1 MEVAFF
7 SARPYEISYFE
18 AARTHHKM
26 RYITEKLNTDTVRLA
41 RNADVV
47 CVSPI
52 DDLNETTIASL
63 HDIQIK
69 LIMIRASGMD
79 NVDTNAAD
87 KFGIEVKCLPGY
99 APRAIAEHAAA
110 LLLCLNRKIHLAF
123 DRVSKGNFSIDGLMG
138 FNLFNKSVGI
148 IGMGRVGVAFAGIMK
163 GFGCNILATDMNPS
177 AQMTYKKDVQFV
189 SFSDLLQKSDIIS
202 LHCTLDNASEHMINE
217 KALEKI
223 KPGAF
228 LINTAR
234 GKLVDTKAVLHALDR
249 GTLGAYG
256 ADVYEQESTFFYQT
270 FRSLDEIDDPVL
282 RSLVS
287 HPHALI
293 TSHQAFLTQEAMRQ
307 MASTLIKELTYYEGL
322 GSGLADRLMI

>member
-1 MEVAFF
+1 
-7 SARPYEISYFE
+7 
-18 AARTHHKM
+18 
-26 RYITEKLNTDTVRLA
+26 
-41 RNADVV
+41 
-47 CVSPI
+47 
-52 DDLNETTIASL
+52 
-63 HDIQIK
+63 
-69 LIMIRASGMD
+69 
-79 NVDTNAAD
+79 
-87 KFGIEVKCLPGY
+87 
-99 APRAIAEHAAA
+99 
-110 LLLCLNRKIHLAF
+110 
-123 DRVSKGNFSIDGLMG
+123 
-138 FNLFNKSVGI
+138 
-148 IGMGRVGVAFAGIMK
+148 
-163 GFGCNILATDMNPS
+163 
-177 AQMTYKKDVQFV
+177 
-189 SFSDLLQKSDIIS
+189 
-202 LHCTLDNASEHMINE
+202 MINE

-234 GKLVDTKAVLHALDR
+234 GKLVDTKAVLHALDS

-270 FRSLDEIDDPVL
+270 FRSLDEIDDAVL